1 VSVRWVA
8 SRAFMSKR
16 QRATAEAHVWQ
27 PRKLA
32 LSLDSGQPAEVSWA
46 LETLLLASCPPDS
59 STVPD
64 RLEPLVSFPR
74 NPSLLRALLPHA
86 LPPPP
91 GPEASPLLPIPPA
104 HVTALRLRRLQ
115 QQQAWLLLRNASLM
129 PENEAP
135 LALSQP
141 LRRLLFYTL
150 RSALQEHERQPAL
163 TPRDVQ
169 LQDASEMGLCSSD
182 TEATLLA
189 DMPTQCAL
197 NPLCVRGF
205 RHGGRGGPCKVVPPA
220 AHSSILAR
228 QAERA
233 VVTRATT
240 HEYAERSR
248 IMHGGE
254 TCNPILSGGSGPPL
268 LSNAFDASVHG
279 YAAEVFSTVCRQAN
293 CLCSPL
299 RSSCPQY
306 LSALIIGPP
315 SGPPNLFSP
324 FDAIPGVP
332 CAQVKLDEWGERVHL
347 PGDSPCTP
355 AVLTELLSS
364 LLRCGEVSLVLPAI
378 ESFGRLAMIEEN
390 EVHLLRMI
398 ETEPVLISVL
408 SNALSGQL
416 EAPQGRELQHFMWTI
431 TTTMTRDWDAMNGI
445 SSRFG
450 VSPASPY
457 NILTGTLEVEESL
470 LARIL
475 VDVAKRNTILSC
487 WAEGITLLDISLAP
501 RHLLALGTPPLFRRP
516 IARREAPT
524 CVRSVCE
531 LLLPETNRS
540 SERWLKATQE
550 NLTEMGPRILVESQL
565 FDPSHIAA
573 NLNEAAVNELS
584 DTFPSIEALKDQ
596 LINQIMLD
604 FWQRVFSLLEAMFG
618 KNRNAALSDMN
629 QAGLMLRY
637 SKRVVG

>member
-1 VSVRWVA
+1 
-8 SRAFMSKR
+8 M
-16 QRATAEAHVWQ
+16 WQ

-91 GPEASPLLPIPPA
+91 GPEASPLLPTPPA

-248 IMHGGE
+248 MMHGGE

-315 SGPPNLFSP
+315 SGPPNLCWTSP
-324 FDAIPGVP
+324 QLA
-332 CAQVKLDEWGERVHL
+332 
-347 PGDSPCTP
+347 CTP
-355 AVLTELLSS
+355 SPP
-364 LLRCGEVSLVLPAI
+364 SLV
-378 ESFGRLAMIEEN
+378 
-390 EVHLLRMI
+390 
-398 ETEPVLISVL
+398 ISI
-408 SNALSGQL
+408 
-416 EAPQGRELQHFMWTI
+416 F
-431 TTTMTRDWDAMNGI
+431 
-445 SSRFG
+445 F
-450 VSPASPY
+450 
-457 NILTGTLEVEESL
+457 
-470 LARIL
+470 
-475 VDVAKRNTILSC
+475 
-487 WAEGITLLDISLAP
+487 
-501 RHLLALGTPPLFRRP
+501 
-516 IARREAPT
+516 
-524 CVRSVCE
+524 
-531 LLLPETNRS
+531 
-540 SERWLKATQE
+540 
-550 NLTEMGPRILVESQL
+550 
-565 FDPSHIAA
+565 
-573 NLNEAAVNELS
+573 
-584 DTFPSIEALKDQ
+584 
-596 LINQIMLD
+596 
-604 FWQRVFSLLEAMFG
+604 
-618 KNRNAALSDMN
+618 
-629 QAGLMLRY
+629 
-637 SKRVVG
+637 